1 MAITVE
7 AVYENGTLK
16 LTQLLPLKEQERV
29 RVTVET
35 QASPILE
42 AYGIIGWKGDHETL
56 ERFALDPE
64 LDPQEGPS
72 LTLADG
78 TLVPLVVTPVDDDD
92 DPLDAVIGICT
103 EGPDVSLAERHDE
116 IISAVDRVRATAG
129 LIGWTGDHE
138 TLERILAEAEEMP

>member
-16 LTQLLPLKEQERV
+16 LTQPLPVKEQERV

-56 ERFALDPE
+56 ER
-64 LDPQEGPS
+64 
-72 LTLADG
+72 
-78 TLVPLVVTPVDDDD
+78 
-92 DPLDAVIGICT
+92 
-103 EGPDVSLAERHDE
+103 
-116 IISAVDRVRATAG
+116 
-129 LIGWTGDHE
+129 
-138 TLERILAEAEEMP
+138 ILAEAEEMP